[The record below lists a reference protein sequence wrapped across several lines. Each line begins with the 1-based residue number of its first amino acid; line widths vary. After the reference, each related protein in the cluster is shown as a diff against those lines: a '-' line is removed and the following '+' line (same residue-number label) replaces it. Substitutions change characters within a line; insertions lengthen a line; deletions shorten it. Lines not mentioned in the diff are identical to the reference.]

1 MSHLHPYQYPHLHV
15 HLHLPQ
21 AVEEE
26 DNLLQAVE
34 EEEDNLPQ
42 VEEEE
47 GKQTPQQYPASD
59 SAETPQKYSWEIER
73 KQITSSLSSNAIT

>member
-1 MSHLHPYQYPHLHV
+1 MHV

-26 DNLLQAVE
+26 DNLPQAVEEEGHLPQME

-59 SAETPQKYSWEIER
+59 SVETPQKYSWEIER